1 MCAPDTTIYMAS
13 ESLEQSVL
21 SVLMD
26 DPKASVGEIAERA
39 GVSRPTAQKY
49 ITKLEEE
56 GAIVGYSVDLNPKK
70 VDHQSIALVGI
81 DVESERYVEVTKAL
95 RGIDALAAL
104 YTATG
109 DHMLMAELQADN
121 SDAIHAIISDEIL
134 AVDGVTAACP
144 TVLHERIG

>member
-1 MCAPDTTIYMAS
+1 METAS
-13 ESLEQSVL
+13 PEEAVL

-49 ITKLEEE
+49 IDKLEEE
-56 GAIVGYSVDLNPKK
+56 GAIVGYSVEVNPKK
-70 VDHQSIALVGI
+70 LDSRRIALVGV
-81 DVESERYVEVTKAL
+81 DVESERYVEVIDTL
-95 RGIDALAAL
+95 REVDALASL

-109 DHMLMAELQADN
+109 DHMLMAELQADG
-121 SDAIHAIISDEIL
+121 DEDIHALISDEIL

-144 TVLHERIG
+144 TVLHERIV